1 MGEATIVA
9 TARTAIGTARKG
21 SLTQVTAYDLGKWAV
36 EEVQRRS
43 GVPSEDVEDLVLG
56 ESLQGGGDIAR
67 HSAVELGLTNI
78 PGVAMN
84 RHCASGLTAVQTA
97 AASIRAGMDKVVIA
111 GGTESIS
118 TFPMVTKQLPGQ
130 DAPGMWMP
138 PSHPETPDA
147 PAFDMSVTVGWNTAK
162 IADVSR
168 EAMDEWAFHSHQR
181 AAAASSEGRFKD
193 EIFPIQIPD
202 GQGGTKTFE
211 VDEHPRPGT
220 TLEKLATLKPIH
232 PEIEGFSITPGNSS
246 GLNDGAA
253 ALVLVDDDYAKAH
266 GLAGKATVK
275 SWASVGVEPIR
286 TGLAPTLAIP
296 KALERAGMAIGD
308 VDLFEINEAFC
319 SMAVASTRILGLDH
333 DKVNVSGSGC
343 GLGHPIACTGA
354 RMVVT
359 MVHELGRRGGG
370 VGVVGMCA
378 GGGMGSA
385 AVLEVQPA

>member
-21 SLTQVTAYDLGKWAV
+21 SLTQVSAYDRGRWAV
-36 EEVQRRS
+36 EEAHRRA
-43 GVPSEDVEDLVLG
+43 GIPTEDVEDLILG

-67 HSAVELGLTNI
+67 YSAVELGLTNI

-84 RHCASGLTAVQTA
+84 RHCASGLTAVQTG

-111 GGTESIS
+111 GGTESLS
-118 TFPMVTKQLPGQ
+118 TMPMMTKVLPGRAEPQ
-130 DAPGMWMP
+130 MWMP
-138 PSHPETPDA
+138 PSHPQTPDA
-147 PAFDMSVTVGWNTAK
+147 PAFDMSITVGWNTAK

-168 EAMDEWAFHSHQR
+168 EAMDEWAYHSHQR
-181 AAAASSEGRFKD
+181 AAAATAEGRFKD

-220 TLEKLATLKPIH
+220 PLEKFATLKPIH
-232 PEIEGFSITPGNSS
+232 PEIEGFSITAGNSS
-246 GLNDGAA
+246 GINDGAA
-253 ALVLVDDDYAKAH
+253 AVVLVDGDYAKAH
-266 GLAGKATVK
+266 GLAPKATVK
-275 SWASVGVEPIR
+275 AWASVGVEPTR

-296 KALERAGMAIGD
+296 KALERAGLSIDA

-319 SMAVASTRILGLDH
+319 SMAVASTRILGIDH
-333 DKVNVSGSGC
+333 EKVNVNGSGC

-359 MVHELGRRGGG
+359 MVHELGRRGGSI
-370 VGVVGMCA
+370 GVVAMCA